1 MRPAEPSLAGC
12 PWQARGPAAARRGLL
27 LQFGLVLQFRLG
39 VTALHTPCTCD
50 PVQYGMMS
58 CCRYGVFGID
68 ASASMAEAEYSTSEV
83 CSRALTDA
91 LPSPFVRV

>member
-1 MRPAEPSLAGC
+1 
-12 PWQARGPAAARRGLL
+12 
-27 LQFGLVLQFRLG
+27 
-39 VTALHTPCTCD
+39 
-50 PVQYGMMS
+50 MMS

-83 CSRALTDA
+83 CLRALTDA